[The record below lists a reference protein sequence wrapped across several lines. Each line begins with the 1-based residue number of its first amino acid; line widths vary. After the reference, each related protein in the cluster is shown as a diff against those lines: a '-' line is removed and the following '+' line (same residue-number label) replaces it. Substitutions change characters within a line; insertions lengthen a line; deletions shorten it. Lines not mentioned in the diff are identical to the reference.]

1 MTLFGDFEEGMMVNP
16 YTLHLRSVALALL
29 VAGALM
35 GLLVA
40 CGASTPDAPTATVS
54 TVAVATPATT
64 TAEATAAETTPG
76 VAETDVTAT
85 VDVEEPASDQTTLV
99 VHFEGAS
106 RVVRTLD
113 FTEPISGL
121 ALLEQSDLDVVKA
134 EFDWGTAV
142 CSIEGVGCPADD
154 CFCQENAFWS
164 YLFWDG
170 DAWASYPVGP
180 AQSLISTTGTVEGW
194 QWSTGE
200 NPVMPPIYAEAAD
213 QSLNWLRAQ
222 QVITDGSYGSSVGAS
237 VESLLALGAN
247 HEDADA
253 WRPSPD
259 VPSLLEFVTENAPAY
274 SQEGVSEA
282 GKLAVALTAM
292 ELCWPADALMP
303 TAYYSPT
310 IGALHPDAGR
320 LAWGILGTLALDQ
333 AIPADSVAY
342 LNDLALPEGG
352 WEWSPGWGRDTNST
366 ALAIQALIAADTPVT
381 ATTIVSGLAYLRLAQ
396 TDAGGFSY
404 DPGADFS
411 AMADANSTAYAV
423 QALVAAGENPLGE
436 EWQKA
441 EGNPLD
447 FLLAQQDATGGL
459 AWQAGQPANAAATQQ
474 AIPALLGQPYPI
486 RQATL
491 PICGGP

>member
-1 MTLFGDFEEGMMVNP
+1 MVN
-16 YTLHLRSVALALL
+16 LHVLRLRSVALALL
-29 VAGALM
+29 TAGTLM

-40 CGASTPDAPTATVS
+40 CGASVPAAPATAVE
-54 TVAVATPATT
+54 TVAVATSAV
-64 TAEATAAETTPG
+64 AEA
-76 VAETDVTAT
+76 DVTAT
-85 VDVEEPASDQTTLV
+85 VVAEEPASEQTTLV
-99 VHFEGAS
+99 VHLDDVR

-121 ALLEQSDLDVVKA
+121 ALLERTDLDVVKA

-180 AQSLISTTGTVEGW
+180 AQSLITTTGTVEGW

-200 NPVMPPIYAEAAD
+200 NPDLPPIYAEAAD
-213 QSLNWLRAQ
+213 QALTWLRAQ
-222 QVITDGSYGSSVGAS
+222 QVITDGSYGSSAGAS
-237 VESLLALGAN
+237 VETLLALGAN
-247 HEDADA
+247 HEDAGT

-259 VPSLLEFVTENAPAY
+259 APSLLEFVTENAPAY

-292 ELCWPADALMP
+292 EACWPADALMP
-303 TAYYSPT
+303 AAYYSPT

-333 AIPADSVAY
+333 AAPAESVEY

-352 WEWSPGWGRDTNST
+352 WEWSPGWGRDTNTT

-411 AMADANSTAYAV
+411 ATADANSTAYAV

-436 EWQKA
+436 EWQRA
-441 EGNPLD
+441 GGNPLD
-447 FLLAQQDATGGL
+447 FLVAQQDATGGL
-459 AWQAGQPANAAATQQ
+459 AWQAGQPVNAAATQQ

-486 RQATL
+486 RQASL